1 MSLAEETRAAVRARP
16 ALYDALQAGVLNYAA
31 AARHLDI
38 GEDPEAVATALRRF
52 EDRLTED
59 RPDGWDVRVRMNR
72 VRADDD
78 GPITVG
84 DASFAPGDGTF
95 TAVLATGAVD
105 PQALEHV
112 LGVMRTNGVVP
123 EAAGVAGG
131 SMAIVVKRRSGA
143 NAVRLVESALS
154 D

>member
-16 ALYDALQAGVLNYAA
+16 ALYDALRAGVLNYAA
-31 AARHLDI
+31 AARYLDV

-52 EDRLTED
+52 EDRLSDD
-59 RPDGWDVRVRMNR
+59 RAEGWDARVRMNR
-72 VRADDD
+72 VRAEDD

-84 DASFAPGDGTF
+84 DATFAPGDGAY

-105 PQALEHV
+105 PHALEHV
-112 LGVMRTNGVVP
+112 LGVLRTNGIAP

-131 SMAIVVKRRSGA
+131 SMAIVVDRRSGA
-143 NAVRLVESALS
+143 DAVRVVEAALS
-154 D
+154 R